1 MGVKIEAL
9 ELSMD
14 SIIND
19 LKTDLVG
26 EREFQ
31 KVKNQITTQIVTS
44 NGTMAGIAESL
55 ANNEVY
61 FGDANLINTELSKY
75 NKVTRQDVL
84 NVAKKYLNKDNRVV
98 LYYVPKEKSTT
109 K

>member
-1 MGVKIEAL
+1 MGVKVETL
-9 ELSMD
+9 ETSMD
-14 SIIND
+14 SVVNE
-19 LKTDLVG
+19 LKSGLVG

-31 KVKNQITTQIVTS
+31 KVKNQITTDLVDS
-44 NGTMAGIAESL
+44 KATMAGIAESL

-75 NKVTRQDVL
+75 NKVTREDVL
-84 NVAKKYLNKDNRVV
+84 KVAKKYLNKDNRVV
-98 LYYVPKEKSTT
+98 LHYLPKEKNT